1 MSIISIM
8 TDFGVKDGNAGVMH
22 GVILGI
28 APEARIVDLSH
39 VVQPQNIREAG
50 HILYRSAAY
59 FPKGTVHM
67 VVVDPGVGTERR
79 PMAARIGD
87 WYFVCPDNGIIT
99 MFLEKARKNGW
110 PYQFVHLNKRE
121 YWLSSVSHIFHGR
134 DIFSP
139 CAAHLA
145 RGVPMEELG
154 TPLDDPVLLTLPKP
168 EKTGNTWRGEIV
180 EIDHFGNAAS
190 NILRETLGEDF
201 ARKAKIHVRIK
212 DVEIKGMVDAF
223 GERPV
228 GDLVSLMSSTGELCV
243 SVVNGNA
250 AAKLGI
256 KIGDPIEATLYD
268 Q

>member
-1 MSIISIM
+1 MSIISII
-8 TDFGVKDGNAGVMH
+8 TDFGIKDGNVGVMH

-28 APEARIVDLSH
+28 APDTKIVDLSH
-39 VVQPQNIREAG
+39 VVQPQNVREAG
-50 HILYRSAAY
+50 YILYRSATY

-67 VVVDPGVGTERR
+67 VVTDPGVGTARR

-87 WYFVCPDNGIIT
+87 WFYVGPDNGIIT
-99 MFLEKARKNGW
+99 MFLERAKQNGW
-110 PYQFVHLNKRE
+110 PHEFVHLNKSE
-121 YWLSSVSHIFHGR
+121 YWLPVVSHIFHGR

-145 RGVPMEELG
+145 RGVPMSELG
-154 TPLDDPVLLTLPKP
+154 TPFTDPILLPLPRP
-168 EKTGNTWRGEIV
+168 EKTKNGWKGEIV

-190 NILRETLGEDF
+190 NIRMDDLG
-201 ARKAKIHVRIK
+201 KAFDQKEKIHVKLK
-212 DVEIKGMVDAF
+212 DVEIKGMVHTF

-228 GDLVSLMSSTGELCV
+228 GDLIALMSSTGELCV

-250 AAKLGI
+250 ATRLGV
-256 KIGDPIEATLYD
+256 KIGDPIEATFYG